1 MDYNELVES
10 VASSLLE
17 GNYFWADASKNIAS
31 QMNVDPSEIQLVG
44 DTQHNYEVFHAP
56 KGKSSVRIGK
66 GKGLQN
72 TIQDTLLSIK
82 MRSGAKQTKQAV
94 PTQGE
99 LFKV

>member
-1 MDYNELVES
+1 

-44 DTQHNYEVFHAP
+44 DAHHNYEVFHAP
-56 KGKSSVRIGK
+56 KGKSSVRIGR

-72 TIQDTLLSIK
+72 TIQDTFLSIK
-82 MRSGAKQTKQAV
+82 MRSGMKSPKAEL